1 MDGRM
6 MRLFQRQ
13 LTNLESGLKR
23 LEDEKVRMELEVW
36 ALRQH
41 ISTVSLSTVL
51 DLVHAAMLRAQWWAR
66 DMPASAQ
73 LRDLASR
80 VLLTHPSVERN
91 LAAVYQELR
100 VMHLD
105 CSHCVQAEK
114 VCPVGAAM
122 CILRDIFLIAVTIG
136 KGTMNHLLLKGLL
149 DVAMIDSCNR
159 EMDKIERSQLT
170 LSFMKVLALGRTRLG
185 FDEAMRDPKLY
196 GDNLTD
202 QQVDAL
208 FLTYNTCWQAS
219 PAYQSKNKASK
230 KRKQKPK
237 TGGRGETEGET
248 EGRVETDGH
257 CEADWETDGS
267 GEAQPPKLLM
277 SASAIPWTPWQGFA
291 SADHASALTCPEVA
305 LATTWQGVAPAHPVS
320 EPPFFLPSFD
330 AWEDNG
336 ASAAASWHAL
346 ASAAGSGS
354 SHDNGAAMPSAPP
367 GLSEPLPM

>member
-1 MDGRM
+1 
-6 MRLFQRQ
+6 
-13 LTNLESGLKR
+13 
-23 LEDEKVRMELEVW
+23 
-36 ALRQH
+36 
-41 ISTVSLSTVL
+41 
-51 DLVHAAMLRAQWWAR
+51 
-66 DMPASAQ
+66 
-73 LRDLASR
+73 
-80 VLLTHPSVERN
+80 
-91 LAAVYQELR
+91 
-100 VMHLD
+100 
-105 CSHCVQAEK
+105 
-114 VCPVGAAM
+114 M

-208 FLTYNTCWQAS
+208 FLAYNSCAQAS
-219 PAYQSKNKASK
+219 PAYKSKNKVDK
-230 KRKQKPK
+230 KRKPRNTK
-237 TGGRGETEGET
+237 TGGHGETEGET
-248 EGRVETDGH
+248 EGHVETDGH
-257 CEADWETDGS
+257 CEADGETDGS

-277 SASAIPWTPWQGFA
+277 SASAIPWTPGVPWQGFA
-291 SADHASALTCPEVA
+291 SAHHASALTCPEVA
-305 LATTWQGVAPAHPVS
+305 LATTWQGVAPAHSVS
-320 EPPFFLPSFD
+320 ELPFFLPSFD

-336 ASAAASWHAL
+336 ASAATWPGV

-354 SHDNGAAMPSAPP
+354 SHDDRAALASAAAMPSAPP